1 MKKPSVYVGM
11 PCYGAI
17 QRETVVS
24 LLRLFDQFRATGV
37 KAQFHTIQSP
47 LVTHARNLVTCGFLH
62 SQHDYLLF
70 IDAGYDVSKIERD

>member
-37 KAQFHTIQSP
+37 KAQFNTI
-47 LVTHARNLVTCGFLH
+47 
-62 SQHDYLLF
+62 
-70 IDAGYDVSKIERD
+70 K